1 MTSCIFVNWATDLN
15 DQTKNNKR
23 NIILFVD
30 NASCHHSLQLS
41 NVRIEFFPPN
51 LTSEI
56 QPLDLGIIQ
65 SLKLQYRKRLLENF
79 IISAELCRNC
89 DEYSK
94 SISILD
100 AVKWI
105 AYAWSKG
112 EQDTIKSCFSKAGII
127 AKSNVSIDIRTEQ
140 KEDYESFMKLCQ
152 YTFQAENI
160 GKDFINFDN
169 SIATTN
175 DIGTTVEEIMTDI
188 IGTIIGI
195 KSENTGDVCE
205 NAINNIEKSQPL

>member
-1 MTSCIFVNWATDLN
+1 MIGKAKYPSAFRKEKISIESLPVAWRSNQNAWMTSCIFFNWATDLN
-15 DQTKNNKR
+15 DEMKKNKR
-23 NIILFVD
+23 NIILFAD
-30 NASCHHSLQLS
+30 NASCHHSMQLS

-65 SLKLQYRKRLLENF
+65 SFKLQYRKRLLENS

-94 SISILD
+94 GISILD

-112 EQDTIKSCFSKAGII
+112 KQDTIKTYFAKAGIM
-127 AKSNVSIDIRTEQ
+127 AKSNFSIDIGTEQ
-140 KEDYESFMKLCQ
+140 K
-152 YTFQAENI
+152 
-160 GKDFINFDN
+160 
-169 SIATTN
+169 
-175 DIGTTVEEIMTDI
+175 
-188 IGTIIGI
+188 
-195 KSENTGDVCE
+195 
-205 NAINNIEKSQPL
+205 